1 MRHKLQQAVGET
13 YQLLEQLGGGG
24 MGFVF
29 RAYERALDREVALK
43 VLAIDPVASPEA
55 YARFEREARL
65 AARLDHPHIV
75 PIFAVG
81 QHNAVAY
88 YAMRLVRGGALEAA
102 ISGHSA
108 LVYGRA
114 LSILRDVA
122 SALDYAHGQG
132 VIHRDIKPAN
142 VLIGDSGHAM
152 VSDFGIARALGV
164 GTRLATPTAITSV
177 VGSPGY
183 MAPEQWR
190 GEEIGPQADQYALG
204 VMAFEM
210 LTGHRPFET
219 VQVQDLMRLHL
230 TAEVPS
236 ASMLRAALPPHIDG
250 AIRRSMAKAPSGRFR
265 NASAFV
271 DALGGQRP
279 TFSTRTSAPII
290 IERPPAEAA
299 IGVWTGLGVVAAT
312 VLLAVVV
319 TKARLAGSDLSNRE
333 TAGLG
338 SHMTAPAMTSTA
350 PQAVMA
356 DSTSLAGQSADSA
369 AQVGAPDN
377 RSGNRSGA
385 AVRRSPVSFDTT
397 LYPRRAPAV
406 PDAPAYIQVITR
418 GGTAKVRVDGRTYG
432 FSPLIVPVDPGIHY
446 VSLEGAGDAFLPS
459 QLTIHTVVNDT
470 TPAVF
475 SARIPSSPGDAV
487 DSSEGP

>member
-1 MRHKLQQAVGET
+1 
-13 YQLLEQLGGGG
+13 
-24 MGFVF
+24 
-29 RAYERALDREVALK
+29 
-43 VLAIDPVASPEA
+43 
-55 YARFEREARL
+55 
-65 AARLDHPHIV
+65 
-75 PIFAVG
+75 
-81 QHNAVAY
+81 
-88 YAMRLVRGGALEAA
+88 
-102 ISGHSA
+102 
-108 LVYGRA
+108 
-114 LSILRDVA
+114 
-122 SALDYAHGQG
+122 
-132 VIHRDIKPAN
+132 
-142 VLIGDSGHAM
+142 
-152 VSDFGIARALGV
+152 
-164 GTRLATPTAITSV
+164 
-177 VGSPGY
+177 
-183 MAPEQWR
+183 
-190 GEEIGPQADQYALG
+190 
-204 VMAFEM
+204 
-210 LTGHRPFET
+210 
-219 VQVQDLMRLHL
+219 
-230 TAEVPS
+230 
-236 ASMLRAALPPHIDG
+236 
-250 AIRRSMAKAPSGRFR
+250 MAKAPSGRFR

>member
-1 MRHKLQQAVGET
+1 MERAERMRTRLQEAVGDT
-13 YQLLEQLGGGG
+13 YQLLDQLGRGG
-24 MGFVF
+24 MGIVF

-43 VLAIDPVASPEA
+43 VLAIEPGVSPEA
-55 YARFEREARL
+55 YARFEREAKL

-81 QHNAVAY
+81 QRKTVAY
-88 YAMRLVRGGALEAA
+88 YAMRLVRGGTLEGA
-102 ISGHSA
+102 ISGHTA

-114 LSILRDVA
+114 LGVLRDVA

-132 VIHRDIKPAN
+132 VIHRDIKPGN

-152 VSDFGIARALGV
+152 VSDFGIARPVALG
-164 GTRLATPTAITSV
+164 THLAASASRAGV

-190 GEEIGPQADQYALG
+190 GEELGPQADQYALG

-250 AIRRSMAKAPSGRFR
+250 AIRRSMAKIPSGRFR
-265 NASAFV
+265 SASAFV

-279 TFSTRTSAPII
+279 TFSTRTSAPIVV
-290 IERPPAEAA
+290 ERSSAEAA
-299 IGVWTGLGVVAAT
+299 IGTWTGIGVIAAAA
-312 VLLAVVV
+312 LLAVVV
-319 TKARLAGSDLSNRE
+319 TKARVIRSDSSDNATGTPRS
-333 TAGLG
+333 TA
-338 SHMTAPAMTSTA
+338 TAPAVTSSPSPAAAT
-350 PQAVMA
+350 
-356 DSTSLAGQSADSA
+356 DSMQNHIGVT
-369 AQVGAPDN
+369 
-377 RSGNRSGA
+377 
-385 AVRRSPVSFDTT
+385 VRRTPVSFDTT
-397 LYPRRAPAV
+397 LYPGRALASRANR
-406 PDAPAYIQVITR
+406 DAPAYIQVITR
-418 GGTAKVRVDGRTYG
+418 GGTAKVRVDGGTYG
-432 FSPLIVPVDPGIHY
+432 FSPLVVRVEPGRHY

-459 QLTIHTVVNDT
+459 QLTLQTVANDT

-475 SARIPSSPGDAV
+475 SARILHGPGDTG
-487 DSSEGP
+487 DSSAGP